1 MLDLETRIRSA
12 QNKVDT
18 LNAIALP
25 AEDYD
30 CPKCKNRQVIYY
42 AHQEPAYAGGFYA
55 RDCDCKPIRDN
66 IRHLKRMGLYQAVT
80 AAKIEDF
87 ETKEPHQQAMV
98 QAAKG
103 YLEAP
108 EGQWLFFGGQPGCGK
123 TLLCSWLYGKLLGR
137 GKRCYY
143 MTWPEESRLL
153 RQTALNPEEQEQRLE
168 PMRTA
173 EVLYIDDFLRGRN
186 PTASELNY
194 AFQLIDRRY
203 REHRATIL
211 SSELQINE
219 IDRLD
224 AAIASRIVQCSGDF
238 MLNIAPDSGRNYRYR
253 STYKSL

>member
-66 IRHLKRMGLYQAVT
+66 IRHLKRMGLLDRVSS
-80 AAKIEDF
+80 AKIENF
-87 ETKEPHQQAMV
+87 
-98 QAAKG
+98 QAAEPFQQTMRQAALG
-103 YLEAP
+103 YLEAAP
-108 EGQWLFFGGQPGCGK
+108 GQWLYYGGQSGCGK
-123 TLLCSWLYGKLLGR
+123 TMLCSWLYGQLLNQGR
-137 GKRCYY
+137 QCYY

-153 RQTALNPEEQEQRLE
+153 RQNALNGEEQEKRLL
-168 PMRTA
+168 PLFSA
-173 EVLYIDDFLRGRN
+173 EVLYIDDFLWGRN
-186 PTASELNY
+186 PTASELSY

-203 REHRATIL
+203 RENKATMI
-211 SSELQINE
+211 SSELLLHE
-219 IDRLD
+219 VDRLD
-224 AAIASRIVQCSGDF
+224 SAIASRIAQRAGDF
-238 MLNIAPDSGRNYRYR
+238 LVNISPDPKRNFRYR
-253 STYKSL
+253 TLGKAL